1 MLAVDIYVNET
12 TRHADVILPAPEP
25 LEKSH
30 YDVALYQ
37 LAVRNVA
44 NYSPPVFERSVPP
57 EWQTFLRL
65 AGIVAGQG
73 PDADV
78 EALDDLVIAT
88 LVQREV
94 ATEGSRLAGRDP
106 AELIEALEPRRGP
119 ERLLDFLLRA
129 GPYGDGFGER
139 SRRPHPRAPG
149 GQPARD
155 RPRPARA
162 APARA
167 AAHAVGQGRAGPG
180 ADPGRPA
187 AAARRAGPRA
197 QRRHAAHRPPPAA
210 LEQLLDA
217 QPARAGEGQGQL
229 HAPGPPRRRR
239 AARSRGR
246 RPRAGQLRRRSR
258 WRRRSR

>member
-1 MLAVDIYVNET
+1 MNET

-37 LAVRNVA
+37 LAMRNVA
-44 NYSPPVFERSVPP
+44 NYSPPVFERSGPP

-94 ATEGSRLAGRDP
+94 ADRGLAARRARRRP
-106 AELIEALEPRRGP
+106 SCSQALEPRRGP
-119 ERLLDFLLRA
+119 ERLLDFMLRA
-129 GPYGDGFGER
+129 GPYGDGFGDEPDGLTLER
-139 SRRPHPRAPG
+139 AR

-162 APARA
+162 AAARG
-167 AAHAVGQGRAGPG
+167 AAHAVGEGRAGPG
-180 ADPGRPA
+180 ADRRRPA
-187 AAARRAGPRA
+187 AAARARWTA
-197 QRRHAAHRPPPAA
+197 QPAERRHAADRPPPAA

-217 QPARAGEGQGQL
+217 QPA
-229 HAPGPPRRRR
+229 
-239 AARSRGR
+239 ARS
-246 RPRAGQLRRRSR
+246 
-258 WRRRSR
+258 